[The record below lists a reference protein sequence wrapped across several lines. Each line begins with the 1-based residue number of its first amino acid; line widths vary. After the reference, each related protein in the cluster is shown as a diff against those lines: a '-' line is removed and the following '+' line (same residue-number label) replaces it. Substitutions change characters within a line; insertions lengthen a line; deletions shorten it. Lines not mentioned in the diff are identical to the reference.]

1 MKSPDHREIKQA
13 LRDWIPEDRLTFR
26 PGWKTRGRPWSN
38 GIRGMMVHHW
48 AGTGDGGQQWMEQV
62 GTSQYPYCNSTIR
75 RGTGSSVDGEVMV
88 ISAYSAWHS
97 GLGGP
102 WGKAGVPKDAAHLM
116 VWGAEMEGPLP
127 STRYGKDDMTDLQ
140 WDSLFRLSC
149 ALREVAGP
157 EAFPNFQ
164 RVVKH
169 SDWTDGTGGVAK
181 YTLPTVGRKNDV
193 WADLKFIRSGCKK
206 MWASPSAKAL

>member
-13 LRDWIPEDRLTFR
+13 LRDWIPEGRLTFR

-38 GIRGMMVHHW
+38 GIRGLMVHHW

-116 VWGAEMEGPLP
+116 VWGAELEGPLP
-127 STRYGKDDMTDLQ
+127 STRYGQDDMTDLQ
-140 WDSLFRLSC
+140 WDSLFRLAC

-164 RVVKH
+164 RVVRH
-169 SDWTDGTGGVAK
+169 ADWTDGTGGVAR
-181 YTLPTVGRKNDV
+181 YDLPTLGRKNDV
-193 WADLKFIRSGCKK
+193 WAGTAFIRSGAKQVWK
-206 MWASPSAKAL
+206 SSKPKAS